1 MRTTMTRPNTLSS
14 IDEDDDDEEVVIC
27 WDDFVWQSGRG
38 GKNDGVWRHRLVW
51 GGKKSAIGSTPNPKT
66 IECAKKVK
74 CGKQTLEI
82 SSQS

>member
-1 MRTTMTRPNTLSS
+1 MTRPNTLSS

-38 GKNDGVWRHRLVW
+38 GK
-51 GGKKSAIGSTPNPKT
+51 KSAIGSTPNPKT